1 MLRKTLA
8 LLILPLLLQACTTK
22 KGMSAKPLD
31 VGIKAVHTAPFD
43 KVKKAVLDAMS
54 ELDFSIKEEKWDGR
68 SENSYLILGSQGI
81 ASAPLGRLCR
91 VVIEKGEAERTL
103 YVHVESKTLGKE
115 TLATDEAVAKDLLG
129 RVDKRLGK

>member
-1 MLRKTLA
+1 MLRKTLP

-22 KGMSAKPLD
+22 KGMTAKPLD
-31 VGIKAVHTAPFD
+31 TGIKVVHTAPFE

-54 ELDFSIKEEKWDGR
+54 ELDFTIKEEKWDGR

-115 TLATDEAVAKDLLG
+115 TLATDEAVAKDLIG